1 MCRPNEL
8 THKHHIIP
16 KYIGGTNEPENLVR
30 VTVTQH
36 AMFHFCNYQLWGNE
50 EDKLAWKGLSGQM
63 SFDEGRLKLCRLNG
77 RRTYENKTGLFSMS
91 PERKSEV
98 SRKNGQKSYENKT
111 ALFAMSPERRSEV
124 SRKAVETNRKNG
136 TALFALTFEER
147 SENGKKGGKKGGRTT
162 SSQKWQ
168 CTRTGHIANAGALTN
183 YQRKRGIDTSNRI
196 RIQ

>member
-16 KYIGGTNEPENLVR
+16 KYIGGTNDPENLVR

-50 EDKLAWKGLSGQM
+50 EDKLAWKGLSRQM
-63 SFDEGRLKLCRLNG
+63 SFDEGRLELYRLNG
-77 RRTYENKTGLFSMS
+77 RRT
-91 PERKSEV
+91 
-98 SRKNGQKSYENKT
+98 YENKT

-124 SRKAVETNRKNG
+124 SKKAVETNKKNG

-147 SENGKKGGKKGGRTT
+147 IENGKKGGKKGGKTT

-168 CTRTGHIANAGALTN
+168 CTKTGHITNAGALTN